1 LISNLGFVTFCFV
14 ALSIVLVGALKPPPN
29 PFENTKDFG
38 GKSKQTESGRDPRFE
53 EFLRRQEGKDR
64 PSSRVFQQGISR
76 NYIDLWEQH
85 FDSKVNNK
93 KEEWVVY
100 FWANWSAR
108 SRRLNP
114 IWDEFVL
121 IAQHQY
127 PHIKFARV
135 NCAEEKVLCNDRLN
149 ITTLPYVVG
158 IKKGKM
164 TVMREDESNDG
175 LHKFLKNGWPKRAPK
190 AIRIPP
196 NPNPYYLKY
205 KRFAEGL
212 EYVFKVPAPY
222 IIGGTAVVISSIG
235 LFLVYLAWQLC
246 SEVMASSSQEQI
258 VTKQKPK
265 TKDSSEDRGKSNAK
279 RKTKS
284 KESSK
289 LEEKATPK
297 AKAETKK
304 AK

>member
-1 LISNLGFVTFCFV
+1 MLLISNLGFVTFCFV

-93 KEEWVVY
+93 KEEWWVLSRSAVAIIDLNPCVSPRVVY

-127 PHIKFARV
+127 PDIKFARV
-135 NCAEEKVLCNDRLN
+135 NCAEEKVLCNDRLSKSSSHSLFPLLAFSYSMLHTD

-205 KRFAEGL
+205 KVLCFFSL
-212 EYVFKVPAPY
+212 D
-222 IIGGTAVVISSIG
+222 GGSLPTELS
-235 LFLVYLAWQLC
+235 WNLC
-246 SEVMASSSQEQI
+246 
-258 VTKQKPK
+258 
-265 TKDSSEDRGKSNAK
+265 
-279 RKTKS
+279 
-284 KESSK
+284 
-289 LEEKATPK
+289 
-297 AKAETKK
+297 
-304 AK
+304 